1 MAKDVKKGK
10 FRRRLVDKMTTRGKS
25 VHGLLQCALVAPH
38 SHFLLRPAMDFL
50 LFLIDFI
57 VHIDLHLT
65 QLAVTYGP
73 WLFLILFLIVFAET
87 GLVVTPVLPGDSLL
101 FVTGAIAATGA
112 FDVHLMVLTLM
123 LAAISGDS
131 VNYQIGKMLGHKVFE
146 RPNSRIFKRQ
156 YLERTHA
163 FYARHG
169 GKTIIIA
176 RFVPIVRTFAPFIAG
191 VGAMTYLRFFAY
203 NIIGGVLWVASFSYA
218 GYFFGNLPM
227 VKQNLSLLIVAI
239 VVISFV
245 PGVLEF
251 LRQRKAG
258 K

>member
-1 MAKDVKKGK
+1 
-10 FRRRLVDKMTTRGKS
+10 
-25 VHGLLQCALVAPH
+25 
-38 SHFLLRPAMDFL
+38 MDFI
-50 LFLIDFI
+50 LFLVDFI
-57 VHIDLHLT
+57 VHIDRHLT
-65 QLAVTYGP
+65 QLAVAYGP

-101 FVTGAIAATGA
+101 FVTGTIAATGA
-112 FDVHLMVLTLM
+112 FDVHLMVLVLM
-123 LAAISGDS
+123 VAAISGDS
-131 VNYQIGKMLGHKVFE
+131 VNYQIGKFLGVKVFE
-146 RPNSRIFKRQ
+146 RPGSRIFKRE

-191 VGAMTYLRFFAY
+191 VGAMSYARFFAY

-227 VKQNLSLLIVAI
+227 VKQNLSLLIAAI

>member
-10 FRRRLVDKMTTRGKS
+10 FCRRLVDKVTTQGKS

-131 VNYQIGKMLGHKVFE
+131 VNYQIGKMLGHKVFD
-146 RPNSRIFKRQ
+146 RPDSRIFKRE
-156 YLERTHA
+156 YLERTQA

-191 VGAMTYLRFFAY
+191 VGAMRYPRFFAY
-203 NIIGGVLWVASFSYA
+203 NIIGGVP
-218 GYFFGNLPM
+218 GRD
-227 VKQNLSLLIVAI
+227 
-239 VVISFV
+239 VIE
-245 PGVLEF
+245 LE
-251 LRQRKAG
+251 LGA
-258 K
+258 